1 MKIEEAVKSQSF
13 RNEKQ
18 KLFINLYFTNS
29 LLLKNLKEL
38 LKSFGVTP
46 QQFNILR
53 ILRGQYPKYVQP
65 GLIKERL
72 IDANSDVTRL
82 LYRLM
87 DKKLVIRKPGTKD
100 RRQIHINISKTGLE
114 LLEKIDPVVV
124 GFEDNLTTMPEDKI
138 KLINDGLDAFRND

>member
-18 KLFINLYFTNS
+18 KLFINLYYTNS
-29 LLLKNLKEL
+29 LLLKKLKEL
-38 LKSFGVTP
+38 LKPFDITP

-53 ILRGQYPKYVQP
+53 ILRGQFPKYVQP
-65 GLIKERL
+65 GLIKDRL
-72 IDANSDVTRL
+72 IDRNSDVTRL

-100 RRQIHINISKTGLE
+100 RRQIHINISKHGLD
-114 LLEKIDPVVV
+114 LLERIDPVVV
-124 GFEDNLTTMPEDKI
+124 DFEDKLTTMPEDQL
-138 KLINDGLDAFRND
+138 KLINDGIDAFRND